1 MEELFEGAL
10 TTLTVYFRKVVKR
23 DLNHYATAIVFVYNH
38 HSGNSNLKKDDL
50 TITKQLNRAAE
61 IIDVPIHG
69 RVIIAGNDVYS
80 FAEHGLI

>member
-38 HSGNSNLKKDDL
+38 HSGNSNLK
-50 TITKQLNRAAE
+50 
-61 IIDVPIHG
+61 
-69 RVIIAGNDVYS
+69 
-80 FAEHGLI
+80 

>member
-50 TITKQLNRAAE
+50 ITTKQLNRVAE
-61 IIDVPIHG
+61 IIDAPIHG
-69 RVIIAGNDVYS
+69 LLIIAGNDVYS

>member
-23 DLNHYATAIVFVYNH
+23 DLNHYATALVFVHNH
-38 HSGNSNLKKDDL
+38 HSANPNLKKDDL
-50 TITKQLNRAAE
+50 TTTKQLNGAAE
-61 IIDVPIHG
+61 IIDVPIHD
-69 RVIIAGNDVYS
+69 RLIIAGNDVYS

>member
-1 MEELFEGAL
+1 MEELYKGTL
-10 TTLTVYFRKVVKR
+10 TTLAVYFRKAVKR
-23 DLNHYATAIVFVYNH
+23 ELNNCATTLVFVHNH
-38 HSGNSNLKKDDL
+38 HSGNPNLKKDDL

-69 RVIIAGNDVYS
+69 RLIIAGNDVYS

>member
-50 TITKQLNRAAE
+50 TTTKQLNRAAE
-61 IIDVPIHG
+61 IIEAPIHA
-69 RVIIAGNDVYS
+69 RLIIAGNDVYS